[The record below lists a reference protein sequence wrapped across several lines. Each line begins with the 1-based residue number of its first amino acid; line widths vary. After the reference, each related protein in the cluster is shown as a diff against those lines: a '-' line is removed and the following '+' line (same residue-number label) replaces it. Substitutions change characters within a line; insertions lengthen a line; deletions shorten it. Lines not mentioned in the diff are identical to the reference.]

1 MEGVQGAAAPAQVSR
16 RKSPPEDEIVPRSV
30 AADSNVM
37 NRPVALI
44 VAAVLAPLA
53 CAPPVA
59 TETRCVEGVQ
69 PEGAPAQV
77 SRTNTSVAPFVSL
90 STRFMAEERNAT

>member
-1 MEGVQGAAAPAQVSR
+1 MAPR
-16 RKSPPEDEIVPRSV
+16 LV

-44 VAAVLAPLA
+44 VAEVLAPLA
-53 CAPPVA
+53 CAPSVA

-69 PEGAPAQV
+69 PDGAPAQV
-77 SRTNTSVAPFVSL
+77 SRTNTSMTALVSL
-90 STRFMAEERNAT
+90 STRFIAEERNAT